1 MEELTAYYKALKD
14 TGYYT
19 IKSYEKL
26 DKLDFNYKQK
36 NIIKKLIKETEYQTL
51 SIIEPFIEEFVKT
64 KNTIYK
70 MEEEKTLKSKTPLE
84 MLLEEIEYFEKEID
98 NINNFTKIAINTVYK
113 YFDNPT
119 EIFINTIATYS
130 TTLRNY
136 NESTKDLKEIYN
148 NKYEE

>member
-84 MLLEEIEYFEKEID
+84 MLLEEIECFEKEID
-98 NINNFTKIAINTVYK
+98 KNSN
-113 YFDNPT
+113 
-119 EIFINTIATYS
+119 
-130 TTLRNY
+130 
-136 NESTKDLKEIYN
+136 
-148 NKYEE
+148 